1 MVDFVW
7 WKHGVVYQIYP
18 RSFLDTD
25 GNGIGD
31 LQGISER
38 LDYLTWLGVDAIWI
52 SPIYPSPM
60 TDFGYDV
67 SDYCNIDP
75 LFGSLDDFDWLVAAA
90 HARNI
95 RVVLDFVPNHTSEC
109 HPWFLESRASRVNPK
124 RDWYIWRDGKA
135 DGSPP
140 NNWLSQFGGPAW
152 TREART
158 GQYYLHSFLPQQP
171 DLNWRNP
178 EVRAAMY
185 DVLRFWLDRGVDG
198 FRVDVIWLLIK
209 NAALHDNPPNPNYR
223 PTEAGIHRF
232 LQVYSADQPETH
244 DVIAEMRSVLDQY
257 GERVLIGEIYLPI
270 ERLVTYYGQDLRGAQ
285 LPFNFQLL
293 HTAWTATT
301 IGKLVAD
308 YEAALPPGGWPNW
321 VLGNHDQPRIAA
333 RVGEA
338 QARVAAMLL
347 LTLRGTPTMYY
358 GDELGIGRVAIP
370 HDAVKDPWGKNE
382 PGLGLGR
389 DPSRTP
395 FQWDATSN
403 AGFTSG
409 MPWLPVDASYKSRN
423 EEVLRADPAS
433 ILNLYRDLLAIRR
446 KHPAL
451 VRGTL
456 RLLSTEGNALVFERM
471 EESER
476 VVVCLNFGDTE
487 QPLPVEDFGRSFVL
501 ATTHA
506 DRAGLE
512 AKTVL
517 RPNEGLAV
525 LTSS

>member
-1 MVDFVW
+1 MRS
-7 WKHGVVYQIYP
+7 GYRRSIP
-18 RSFLDTD
+18 RRWRTSVTTSAT
-25 GNGIGD
+25 IA
-31 LQGISER
+31 ISIR
-38 LDYLTWLGVDAIWI
+38 C
-52 SPIYPSPM
+52 
-60 TDFGYDV
+60 
-67 SDYCNIDP
+67 SDR
-75 LFGSLDDFDWLVAAA
+75 SRTFDRLVAAA
-90 HARNI
+90 HARKI
-95 RVVLDFVPNHTSEC
+95 KVILDFVPNHTSER
-109 HPWFLESRASRVNPK
+109 HPWFLESRASRSNPK
-124 RDWYIWRDGKA
+124 RDWYIWRDGKP

-158 GQYYLHSFLPQQP
+158 GQYYLHSFLPEQP

-178 EVRAAMY
+178 AVRAAMY

-209 NAALHDNPPNPNYR
+209 DAALRDNPPNPNYR

-244 DVIAEMRSVLDQY
+244 EVVAEMRSVLDRY
-257 GERVLIGEIYLPI
+257 DERVLIGEIYLPI

-293 HTAWTATT
+293 HTAWTAAA
-301 IGKLVAD
+301 IGKLVTD

-338 QARVAAMLL
+338 QARIAAMLL

-358 GDELGIGRVAIP
+358 GDEIGIGPVTIP
-370 HDAVKDPWGKNE
+370 RAAVKDAWEKNE

-403 AGFTSG
+403 AGFSSVV
-409 MPWLPVDASYKSRN
+409 PWLPVDPSYKSHN
-423 EEVLRADPAS
+423 VKVLCADPAS
-433 ILNLYRDLLAIRR
+433 IFSLYRDLLSIRR

-451 VRGTL
+451 VAGSF
-456 RLLSTEGNALVFERM
+456 RLLGVEGNALVFERKAD
-471 EESER
+471 SER
-476 VVVCLNFGDTE
+476 IVVCLNFGDIE
-487 QPLPVEDFGRSFVL
+487 QPLPVEDFGRALIL
-501 ATTHA
+501 ASTHA
-506 DRAGLE
+506 DRASLDP
-512 AKTVL
+512 KTVL
-517 RPNEGLAV
+517 RPNEGLAI
-525 LTSS
+525 LTAS

>member
-1 MVDFVW
+1 MTKFVW
-7 WKHGVVYQIYP
+7 WKHGVIYQIYP
-18 RSFLDTD
+18 RSFQDTD
-25 GNGIGD
+25 GNGVGD
-31 LQGISER
+31 LKGISER
-38 LDYLTWLGVDAIWI
+38 LDYLEWLGVDAIWI

-60 TDFGYDV
+60 ADFGYDV

-75 LFGSLDDFDWLVAAA
+75 LFGSLEDFDRLVDAA
-90 HARNI
+90 HARKI
-95 RVVLDFVPNHTSEC
+95 KIILDFVPNHTSER

-158 GQYYLHSFLPQQP
+158 GQYYLHSFLPEQP

-178 EVRAAMY
+178 EVRAAMC
-185 DVLRFWLDRGVDG
+185 DVLHFWLDRGVDG

-209 NAALHDNPPNPNYR
+209 DAALRDNPPNPNYR

-257 GERVLIGEIYLPI
+257 DERVLIGEIYLPI
-270 ERLVTYYGQDLRGAQ
+270 ERLVAYYGQNLRGAQ

-308 YEAALPPGGWPNW
+308 YEAALPSGGWPNW

-338 QARVAAMLL
+338 QARIAAMLL

-358 GDELGIGRVAIP
+358 GDELGIGTVAVP
-370 HDAVKDPWGKNE
+370 HDAVKDPWEKNE

-395 FQWDATSN
+395 FQWDPTSN

-409 MPWLPVDASYKSRN
+409 TPWLPVDASYKSRN
-423 EEVLRADPAS
+423 EKVLRADPAS
-433 ILNLYRDLLAIRR
+433 ILSLYRDLLATRR
-446 KHPAL
+446 QHPAL
-451 VRGTL
+451 VRGTF
-456 RLLSTEGNALVFERM
+456 RLLSVEGNALVYERKADNQ
-471 EESER
+471 R
-476 VVVCLNFGDTE
+476 IVICLNFGDTE
-487 QPLPVEDFGRSFVL
+487 QPLPVEDFGRAIVL
-501 ATTHA
+501 ASTHPN
-506 DRAGLE
+506 RAGLDPK
-512 AKTVL
+512 AVL
-517 RPNEGLAV
+517 RPNEGLAI
-525 LTSS
+525 LTA